1 MYDAVVI
8 GGGIAGLYYAHRYT
22 QSHPGANV
30 IVLEGSQRLGGRAG
44 NVMFRGQSVVCGAGI
59 GRKKK
64 DALLQALLQE
74 LGVPYREF
82 TVQHS
87 YSPSLE
93 PHVDVIK
100 TLKTLRKAYARK
112 PDASQDFKHFAT
124 AVLGK
129 EEYKSFKTA
138 TGYTD
143 YEKQDAHDALYL
155 YGMEDVAA
163 KWQGL
168 WIPWNELVK
177 ALADRVQ
184 TRMGHKVIQLARQQD
199 AQSARGGTFLVT
211 CSNGATFATTHV
223 VLATT
228 IDALHQLL
236 PQHKHLYNNIQGQPF
251 IRVYA
256 QFDASSA
263 RTLESVAPTRTVVP
277 GPLQDII
284 PIAPSKG
291 IYMIGYADNKAAA
304 RLHSLYHTNDRLTSF
319 ARLTEKALGLEKNAL
334 KILHMQ
340 MFYHPIG
347 THYCLPLK
355 PPYKTRRTYLNAAQ
369 KPEPGL
375 FVVGEVVAM
384 NQGWVEGALKTVENV
399 LAKEKNRA

>member
-1 MYDAVVI
+1 MYDTVVI
-8 GGGIAGLYYAHRYT
+8 GGGIAGLYYARRYT
-22 QSHPGANV
+22 QCHPGANV
-30 IVLEGSQRLGGRAG
+30 VVLEGGHRLGGRAG

-64 DALLQALLQE
+64 DALLQALLKE
-74 LGVPYREF
+74 LDVPYREF

-87 YSPSLE
+87 YSPKLE

-100 TLKTLRKAYARK
+100 TLKTLRKAYTSNKA
-112 PDASQDFKHFAT
+112 DASQDFKHFAT
-124 AVLGK
+124 SVLGK
-129 EEYKSFKTA
+129 QAYEAFKTA

-168 WIPWNELVK
+168 WIPWEELVK
-177 ALADRVQ
+177 ALAHGVQ
-184 TRMGHKVIQLARQQD
+184 VRMGHKVVQLTRQQD
-199 AQSARGGTFLVT
+199 DTFLVS
-211 CSNGATFATTHV
+211 CSNGATFCTKHV

-228 IDALHQLL
+228 VDTIHQLL
-236 PQHKHLYNNIQGQPF
+236 PHHKRLYSNIRGQPF

-263 RTLESVAPTRTVVP
+263 RKLESIVPTRTVVP

-284 PIAPSKG
+284 PIAPSNG
-291 IYMIGYADNKAAA
+291 IYMIGYADNKAALK
-304 RLHSLYHTNDRLTSF
+304 LHTLYSAGHKLASF
-319 ARLTEKALGLEKNAL
+319 ARLTEKALGLHSNTL
-334 KILHMQ
+334 KIQHIQ

-347 THYCLPLK
+347 THYCLPLQR
-355 PPYKTRRTYLNAAQ
+355 PYKTRRAYLNAAQ
-369 KPEPGL
+369 RPEPGIC
-375 FVVGEVVAM
+375 VVGEVVAV

-399 LAKEKNRA
+399 LTSKE